1 MKQKKNLLLK
11 LALMICLPIT
21 LIYLLVVIFST
32 NLLNQNIGQFETVQ
46 NEQLLIWVIGLILIL
61 VVTVLTI
68 NRFSKDLSNLAKAM
82 DWLANGDINTKY
94 NYSNDPYNLGEVSFA
109 FANLTK
115 SIEVYSYVTKHLADG
130 DSTIEIIPKSERDLL
145 GRSLLRI
152 RDSVARVTNDLSVI
166 SSQAVN
172 GVFNKKDSDDELFGD
187 FKKVILCTNLI
198 VDGVVDKIHWYEEIL
213 DAVPMPIQVMDNKLK
228 WTFLNE
234 AFEKSLISAGLIGDR
249 EHAYGLACCTA
260 GANICN
266 TANCGIR
273 RLVDQGLTQSYFQWG
288 SKKERQDTA
297 YLQNRKGENIGFV
310 EIITDMSQILCIN
323 EYTKKE
329 IIRLENNLLYLK
341 EGSLDFDL
349 NIEEP
354 DEYTNEVYEQFKLID
369 ANLIEIKELISEL
382 VGDASM
388 ITKAVMKGDFKI
400 KADETKFK
408 GSWRHLIGGLNNL
421 IEEVSKPLQE
431 FLAVLKQLSSGD
443 LHVTVN
449 DSYQGVFG
457 ELKQI
462 VNDLQLRLNWVI
474 TEISTVTGEIGKG
487 NLNVENVKI
496 YDGDFSHISTGINSI
511 IESLNFLLT
520 EINHSADQV
529 AIGSNEVSEGS
540 QSLAQSS
547 TEQASS
553 IQEVTASISEIA
565 SQTKDNAI
573 NANKVRELSDLV
585 RINAEKGNS
594 QMSEMQSAMLDIN
607 QSSADISK
615 IIKVIDDIAFQ
626 TNILALNA
634 AVEAARA
641 GHHGKGFAVVAEE
654 VRTLAARSSD
664 AAKETTFLIEGSIKK
679 VKAGTTIAD
688 NTAAALNDIVNGIGK
703 VTDIIGNI
711 AVASNEQAS
720 EIAQI
725 NQGIEQVAQVVQ
737 QNSATAEESAA
748 ASEVLSSQA
757 EFLKVMIDK
766 FQLKNY

>member
-94 NYSNDPYNLGEVSFA
+94 NCSNDPYHLGEVSFA

-115 SIEVYSYVTKHLADG
+115 SIEVYSCVAKHLAEG
-130 DSTIEIIPKSERDLL
+130 NSTIEIIPKSESDLL
-145 GRSLLRI
+145 GSSLLSI
-152 RDSVARVTNDLSVI
+152 RNSVARVTNDLSII
-166 SSQAVN
+166 SSQAIN
-172 GVFNKKDSDDELFGD
+172 GVFNKKDSDDALFGD

-228 WTFLNE
+228 WTFLNK

-273 RLVDQGLTQSYFQWG
+273 RLVDQRLTQSYFQWG

-310 EIITDMSQILCIN
+310 EIITDMSQVLCIN

-474 TEISTVTGEIGKG
+474 TEISTVTNEIGKG
-487 NLNVENVKI
+487 NLNVENVKT
-496 YDGDFSHISTGINSI
+496 YDGDFRHISNGINSI
-511 IESLNFLLT
+511 IESLNYLLN

-565 SQTKDNAI
+565 CQTKDNAV

-607 QSSADISK
+607 QSSANISK

-679 VKAGTTIAD
+679 VKVGTTIAD

-748 ASEVLSSQA
+748 ASEALSNQA
-757 EFLKVMIDK
+757 ELLKSMLNK
-766 FQLKNY
+766 FQLRK